1 MSLLTVVQSVCRRL
15 TLPVPT
21 AVANSADVNI
31 QLMFELANDDGKE
44 LQTRCAWQLLTRE
57 FTFPTTNAP
66 AQAGALPSD
75 FLRFIGNTQF
85 DRTTRRQIL
94 GPITPQVW
102 QAIQAQPQLNRVFVA
117 FRQRGGQILVT
128 PTPATGDTFAYEYVS
143 ANWVQS
149 QGGQGQAAYA
159 ADTDISLISEDL
171 IGLGLR
177 WRFKKEKGFDYGE
190 DFASYE
196 RRVGIAMANDGGKGA
211 LDFTGASTWPIP
223 LANLPEGNFPGG

>member
-1 MSLLTVVQSVCRRL
+1 MSLLTVIQSVSRRL

-21 AVANSADVNI
+21 AVASSSDVNV
-31 QLMFELANDDGKE
+31 QLLFELANEDGKE
-44 LQTRCAWQLLTRE
+44 LQKRCAWQILMKE
-57 FTFPTTNAP
+57 FTFPTTDA
-66 AQAGALPSD
+66 AVQAGALPSD
-75 FLRFIGNTQF
+75 FDRFIGNSQY

-102 QAIQAQPQLNRVFVA
+102 QSIQAQPQLNRVFLA

-128 PTPATGDTFAYEYVS
+128 PNPATGDTFAYEYIS
-143 ANWVQS
+143 SNWVQS
-149 QGGQGQAAYA
+149 QSGTGQSAYA
-159 ADTDISLISEDL
+159 ADTDVSLISEDL
-171 IGLGLR
+171 IGLGVR

-196 RRVGIAMANDGGKGA
+196 RMVGIAMGNDGGKGA
-211 LDFTGASTWPIP
+211 LDFTGGSTWPIP

>member
-21 AVANSADVNI
+21 AVASSADVNV
-31 QLMFELANDDGKE
+31 QLMFELANEDGRE
-44 LQTRCAWQLLTRE
+44 LQKRCNWQVLTRE
-57 FTFPTTNAP
+57 FTFPTTA
-66 AQAGALPSD
+66 AAVQANALPAD
-75 FLRFIGNTQF
+75 FDRFIGATQF
-85 DRTTRRQIL
+85 DRSSRRQVL

-102 QAIQAQPQLNRVFVA
+102 QAIQAQPQLNRVFLA

-128 PTPATGDTFAYEYVS
+128 PTPAAGDTVAFEYVS
-143 ANWVQS
+143 SAWVQS
-149 QGGQGQAAYA
+149 QGGQGQSAYA
-159 ADTDISLISEDL
+159 ADTDTSLIDETL

-196 RRVGIAMANDGGKGA
+196 RMVGIAMANDGGKGV
-211 LDFTGASTWPIP
+211 LDFTGSSLIP
-223 LANLPEGNFPGG
+223 MSNLPEGDFPGS